1 VKGNLMFSTELHYH
15 NFLRILGTRKTR
27 MRSFLYF
34 VVGVVQVV
42 ACAQSPETT
51 RNEEMKR
58 FAKQVAERALDFSEG
73 DIASLKD
80 AQDDFTSDGWKS
92 FLELEQIPN
101 DTAAPE
107 FSSEFTASADPVIIK
122 DQAGAVGLGIPG
134 EPEMASGSVSSLL

>member
-1 VKGNLMFSTELHYH
+1 
-15 NFLRILGTRKTR
+15 
-27 MRSFLYF
+27 MRSLLYF

-73 DIASLKD
+73 NIASLKD
-80 AQDDFTSDGWKS
+80 TRDDFTSDGWKS
-92 FLELEQIPN
+92 FLELEQVPN

-122 DQAGAVGLGIPG
+122 DQAGAVGLAIPG